1 MILCLTTPGDTGYNG
16 DPLKIEDNKLPQK
29 FQIGHPYPN
38 PFNGR
43 VSIPINTNQ
52 NSLINFNVY
61 DINGETVYNSNLTY
75 TAQTYNNIFWD
86 GKSNNGNIVSS
97 GTYLIKIVNGPIIKT
112 KKIIYIK

>member
-1 MILCLTTPGDTGYNG
+1 MFDYGYMILCLTTPGDTGYNG
-16 DPLKIEDNKLPQK
+16 DPLKIEVNQLPQE

-43 VSIPINTNQ
+43 VAIPIKTNH

-75 TAQTYNNIFWD
+75 TAQTDNNIFWD
-86 GKSNNGNIVSS
+86 GKSNNGNIISS
-97 GTYLIKIVNGPIIKT
+97 GTYLIKIVNLSLIHI
-112 KKIIYIK
+112 